1 MVTLSWTIG
10 QYLKNKGQPVATPM
24 LGEIKVRKEK
34 EGFHNRLA
42 HAFWKMSFQ
51 LGFWPL
57 SGFSDSQQLEF
68 RHSSVLTAREKV
80 RLEADLNG
88 LF

>member
-24 LGEIKVRKEK
+24 LGEIKVREEK

-42 HAFWKMSFQ
+42 SAVWKMCFQ
-51 LGFWPL
+51 LGF
-57 SGFSDSQQLEF
+57 
-68 RHSSVLTAREKV
+68 
-80 RLEADLNG
+80 
-88 LF
+88 

>member
-24 LGEIKVRKEK
+24 LGEIKVREEKVREEK

-42 HAFWKMSFQ
+42 SAVWKMCFQ
-51 LGFWPL
+51 LGF
-57 SGFSDSQQLEF
+57 
-68 RHSSVLTAREKV
+68 
-80 RLEADLNG
+80 
-88 LF
+88 